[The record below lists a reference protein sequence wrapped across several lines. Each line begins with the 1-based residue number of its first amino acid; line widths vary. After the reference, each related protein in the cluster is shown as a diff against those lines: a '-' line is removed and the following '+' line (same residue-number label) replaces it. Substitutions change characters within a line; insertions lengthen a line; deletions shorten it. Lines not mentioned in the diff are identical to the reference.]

1 MRRALLERG
10 RIEIVDT
17 KLARETRA
25 GTILQLGLY
34 SELLGAAQGRSPESF
49 HVVTPDRD
57 APVHSFRVD
66 DYAAYFRLIRA
77 RMQET
82 IARDA
87 DAIAAANYPE
97 PVDHCESARGPA
109 NAARSAV

>member
-1 MRRALLERG
+1 MDAPSALG
-10 RIEIVDT
+10 AWSYEIADT

-34 SELLGAAQGRSPESF
+34 SELLGAAQGRSPEHF
-49 HVVTPDRD
+49 LVVTPD
-57 APVHSFRVD
+57 PEESVHSYRVD

-77 RMQET
+77 RMLDT
-82 IARDA
+82 VAKDV

-97 PVDHCESARGPA
+97 PVDHCD
-109 NAARSAV
+109 V